1 MVTAHG
7 LDEASMDLTMTTR
20 AVEIALPFAPRRP
33 ITRSAT

>member
-20 AVEIALPFAPRRP
+20 AIEIALPLLGRATAPDHP
-33 ITRSAT
+33 